1 MQVFNSAH
9 HSFTYGSPNSD
20 IGTKSTSSRIGKE
33 GKKIH
38 VLPDSIQRPQDNTGR
53 PKLGNKAKVSLA
65 ITDTVFCLEGRGVV
79 GRNENTS

>member
-33 GKKIH
+33 GKKN
-38 VLPDSIQRPQDNTGR
+38 PCFARQYPETTGQHR
-53 PKLGNKAKVSLA
+53 KAKA
-65 ITDTVFCLEGRGVV
+65 RK
-79 GRNENTS
+79 